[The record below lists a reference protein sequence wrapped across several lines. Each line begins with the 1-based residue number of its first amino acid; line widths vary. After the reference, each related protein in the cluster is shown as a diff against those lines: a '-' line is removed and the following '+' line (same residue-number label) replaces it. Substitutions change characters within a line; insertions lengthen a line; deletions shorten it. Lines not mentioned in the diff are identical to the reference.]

1 MLDGARHDVE
11 RRADD
16 RVDWPNMRTRIPR
29 TVVHY
34 SRLDP
39 QTTVGGV
46 ETFARNL
53 ALIFDKVEYMTPQT
67 RDEGFV
73 RRGRLPVICDNH
85 MVMDWPSDMTVI
97 GFQHGV
103 AWRKVFSTRS
113 RFDLELAA
121 RQVHATRRRNVIWV
135 AAARWVADS
144 FNVLTRR
151 PSRTVIY
158 NPTDVHRFD
167 GKLTNAG
174 SRLILHDARTA
185 HKGKDLIEHIA
196 REIKDF
202 SFEPLSCTSDE
213 MPNRMRRAFAFLH
226 LSRYEGNS
234 IVCNEAMAMNLP
246 CLFTRVGLM
255 LDRDQHPDVSVVDV
269 RTAFAKPR
277 ELVAAVRSFVAEAQ
291 RRPFRPRDWIVE
303 NASIEVAR
311 AGWAKVMS
319 AFDTFGS
326 TG

>member
-1 MLDGARHDVE
+1 MPACVRQLVALTIDLPIM
-11 RRADD
+11 RA
-16 RVDWPNMRTRIPR
+16 RIPR

-53 ALIFDKVEYMTPQT
+53 ALIFDRVEYMTPQN
-67 RDEGFV
+67 RDEELV
-73 RRGRLPVICDNH
+73 RREQLPVICDNH
-85 MVMDWPSDMTVI
+85 MVMDWPLDMTVI

-121 RQVHATRRRNVIWV
+121 RQVQATRRRNVIWV
-135 AAARWVADS
+135 ACARWVADS

-151 PSRTVIY
+151 PSHTVIY
-158 NPTDVHRFD
+158 HPTDVQRFD
-167 GKLTNAG
+167 GKLSNAG
-174 SRLILHDARTA
+174 SRLILHDARSA
-185 HKGKDLIEHIA
+185 HKGRELIELVA
-196 REIKDF
+196 RDIPEYA
-202 SFEPLSCTSDE
+202 FEPLSCTSEE
-213 MPNRMRRAFAFLH
+213 MPDRMRGAFAFLH

-255 LDRDQHPDVSVVDV
+255 LDRGPRPDVSVIDAS
-269 RTAFAKPR
+269 TAYSKPR
-277 ELVAAVRSFVAEAQ
+277 ELVAKVRAFLAEAN
-291 RRPFRPRDWIVE
+291 RRPFHPRDWVVE
-303 NASIEVAR
+303 HASIETAR
-311 AGWAKVMS
+311 VGWANVMA
-319 AFDTFGS
+319 AFDTAASVG
-326 TG
+326 